1 MRFFFAIRVFF
12 LTLFSSSAAAQI
24 GTLLQQRG
32 LPAPEPQEEQ
42 PVRPAPVVREKP
54 QKPIRSEALTLL
66 ATLQREARL
75 IDLVQE
81 SLDNYTDEQVGAAAR
96 DVLRSSRAVL
106 DRLFDLQPVV
116 RETEGAPVELPTGF
130 DTGRYRL
137 TGNVSGPPPFR
148 GSLMH
153 HGWEAGKCEVP
164 AWSGNADAARVVASA
179 EVELRGV

>member
-32 LPAPEPQEEQ
+32 LPAPAPQEEP

-54 QKPIRSEALTLL
+54 QKPVRSEALTLL

-81 SLDNYTDEQVGAAAR
+81 PLDDYTDEHVGTAAR

-116 RETEGAPVELPTGF
+116 RETEGAPVELPLGF

-153 HGWEAGKCEVP
+153 HGWEAGQCEVP
-164 AWSGNADAARVVASA
+164 AWSGKADDARVVAPA
-179 EVELRGV
+179 EVELRGA